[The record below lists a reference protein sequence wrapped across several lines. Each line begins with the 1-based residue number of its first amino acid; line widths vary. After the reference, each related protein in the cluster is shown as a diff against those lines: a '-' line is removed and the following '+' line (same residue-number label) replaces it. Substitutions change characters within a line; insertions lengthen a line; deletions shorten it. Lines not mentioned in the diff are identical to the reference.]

1 MAKIKLLLGAGVPY
15 AATTPLWYTLALD
28 NKYCHTGH
36 RKEPQWLDIIQK
48 QEEQK
53 YISPEKYEKGYR
65 FTDRSRR
72 FPDTPSV
79 YYRSRHKKPWWIM
92 RTAFSREEE
101 DYFFTLPTSIDKYI
115 EYYKQ
120 HWEWI
125 KGEYQSVADFSNS
138 TCRLKK
144 QFMLDIREKLLE
156 VFDVKV
162 IMIFRDPIQRLWSM
176 AKCDYKNL
184 KSFEKTWTYHRGS
197 VTPTGWSNY
206 SKMYTNHSEV
216 WGKENVLP
224 LIMEKVW
231 KDPSELSDFLG
242 YKIEKMHEN
251 CYYPERGTKCPKPQF
266 LQDQWAGE
274 HHDIDYPKLRKE
286 FDYLYTDFEKT
297 FGYIPEEWLP

>member
-1 MAKIKLLLGAGVPY
+1 
-15 AATTPLWYTLALD
+15 
-28 NKYCHTGH
+28 
-36 RKEPQWLDIIQK
+36 
-48 QEEQK
+48 
-53 YISPEKYEKGYR
+53 
-65 FTDRSRR
+65 
-72 FPDTPSV
+72 
-79 YYRSRHKKPWWIM
+79 
-92 RTAFSREEE
+92 
-101 DYFFTLPTSIDKYI
+101 
-115 EYYKQ
+115 
-120 HWEWI
+120 
-125 KGEYQSVADFSNS
+125 
-138 TCRLKK
+138 
-144 QFMLDIREKLLE
+144 MLDIREKLLE

-184 KSFEKTWTYHRGS
+184 KSFEKTWTYHRGR
-197 VTPTGWSNY
+197 VTPIGWSNY